1 MAKKYDKDQLLAD
14 FKTGA
19 FTQRE
24 LAHKYKLSVARIS
37 ALTKGVPKDLE
48 NIVNTKSQIEHELSL
63 KSVQEVNA
71 VSEQVNIR
79 TKHLQF
85 IHNATLKNASVM
97 MKKIN
102 DKTPVIEH
110 KMAQETINKAGEALG
125 VIEKGGSNINF
136 NNTNAQQINAE
147 ELPPAALRKAIADR
161 GLPVIELD
169 E

>member
-1 MAKKYDKDQLLAD
+1 MAKKYDKEQLLAD

-37 ALTKGVPKDLE
+37 ALTKGVVKDLE
-48 NIVNTKSQIEHELSL
+48 NIVNTKSQIEHELSF

-85 IHNATLKNASVM
+85 IYNASLKNASIM

-102 DKTPVIEH
+102 GATAIIEH
-110 KMAQETINKAGEALG
+110 KLAQETLNKAGEALG
-125 VIEKGGSNINF
+125 VIDKGGSNVNI
-136 NNTNAQQINAE
+136 NNTNAQQNNA
-147 ELPPAALRKAIADR
+147 PRDFNDFYDA
-161 GLPVIELD
+161 
-169 E
+169 